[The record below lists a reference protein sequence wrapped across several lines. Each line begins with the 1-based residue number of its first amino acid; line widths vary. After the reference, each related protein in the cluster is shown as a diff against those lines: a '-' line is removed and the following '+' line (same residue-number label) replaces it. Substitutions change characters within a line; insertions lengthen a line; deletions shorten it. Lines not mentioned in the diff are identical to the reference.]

1 MFRKRK
7 NPFDFMSQIDSM
19 FENLDSMISSSPF
32 NSNLIMGKVNTESG
46 SDESG
51 NWTKQSFV
59 SEDGSMSITTV
70 IKTNS
75 EFTKTEGDSKLN
87 SLKRKLDLA
96 VEKQDFEGAVK
107 LRDEIKKLEKNKGKI
122 DSLKTEL
129 EKAIGEQNYEKAIEL
144 RDKLKDLE

>member
-1 MFRKRK
+1 MFRRRK

-19 FENLDSMISSSPF
+19 FENFDSMMSSSLNP
-32 NSNLIMGKVNTESG
+32 NLIMGKVNTESG
-46 SDESG
+46 SDENG

-75 EFTKTEGDSKLN
+75 DFTKSEGDSKLN

-122 DSLKTEL
+122 DSLKAEL

>member
-70 IKTNS
+70 IKTNF
-75 EFTKTEGDSKLN
+75 EPLKTESGSKLDT
-87 SLKRKLDLA
+87 LRRKLDSA

-107 LRDEIKKLEKNKGKI
+107 LRDEIKKLEKNKTKI
-122 DSLKTEL
+122 DSLKSEL
-129 EKAIGEQNYEKAIEL
+129 EKAISEQNYEKAIEL